1 MKKRSWLLIGML
13 MALGTFASGV
23 VAQPAGVTAE
33 ITQLS
38 CDGYGEISVNPPG
51 FYEIEIRAYNA
62 DTNERVRYVDFSISP
77 GHPMPRP
84 FNVRSMW
91 GLGNVRVLMYFYP
104 QKEPFY
110 QALFDCSGDG
120 LTPTSTPVTPQPTA
134 PVVPTPTPVTPQP
147 TAPLP
152 TATTAPG
159 ITPTPVANAFAL
171 TSANRA
177 CADQR
182 FSATWTGSNLTS
194 VEFALS
200 NTSDNWTSGWLS
212 ADPASGA
219 FAAPVDHH
227 GYDKV
232 MARATFTDGTTAQ
245 QDADVGTCTEAPVP
259 PPSKPAPSQPGG
271 ATSLPKT
278 GSGGSLGGVVM
289 PVLLLAS
296 GLIVA
301 GMSWQTVRR
310 ERP

>member
-1 MKKRSWLLIGML
+1 MKKLSWLLIGML
-13 MALGTFASGV
+13 MALGMFASGV
-23 VAQPAGVTAE
+23 AAQPAGVTAG

-38 CDGYGEISVNPPG
+38 CDGYGEFSVNPTG
-51 FYEIEIRAYNA
+51 FYEIEIRAENA
-62 DTNERVRYVDFSISP
+62 DTNELLRRTEFSISP
-77 GHPMPRP
+77 GNPMPRP
-84 FNVRSMW
+84 FNLRSMW
-91 GLGNVRVLMYFYP
+91 GLGNVRVSAYFYP

-212 ADPASGA
+212 ADPASGSFTSA
-219 FAAPVDHH
+219 VDHH

-232 MARATFTDGTTAQ
+232 MARATFTDGTTSQ

-278 GSGGSLGGVVM
+278 GAGVVDSGSM
-289 PVLLLAS
+289 LMASVLLAATFIAGV
-296 GLIVA
+296 GLRKRYQA
-301 GMSWQTVRR
+301 
-310 ERP
+310 